1 LFLVSGRQVLV
12 AVLLIGLLIGPDP
25 PSMAE
30 TNSAVGGIGGLNNGT
45 LSGGD
50 GTGTAQITLHVEGL
64 ALVKRARDLAG
75 RVLPD
80 GSAVAAGQVIYF
92 VLTVQNPTLYPAEDV
107 RITDLLDRA
116 QFEYVVSSLEEA
128 RVPSGTDD
136 AALWAATWRALT
148 DDTGPP
154 DDIASIA
161 QGATPTEPD
170 RITVGDVPG
179 QQNLRVRIEAR
190 TTLAVRFRVR
200 VR

>member
-1 LFLVSGRQVLV
+1 LVGGRQLLV
-12 AVLLIGLLIGPDP
+12 AVTLIGLLIGPDP

-50 GTGTAQITLHVEGL
+50 GTGTARITLQVEGL

-75 RVLPD
+75 NVLPD

-107 RITDLLDRA
+107 RITDLLDRT
-116 QFEYVVSSLEEA
+116 QFDYVVSSLEQA
-128 RVPSGTDD
+128 RVPSGSGD
-136 AALWAATWRALT
+136 AALWAAHWLTLT

-154 DDIASIA
+154 DDIASITRGTA
-161 QGATPTEPD
+161 PTQPD
-170 RITVGDVPG
+170 RITVGEVPE
-179 QQNLRVRIEAR
+179 QRNLRVRIEPR

>member
-1 LFLVSGRQVLV
+1 
-12 AVLLIGLLIGPDP
+12 
-25 PSMAE
+25 MAE

-64 ALVKRARDLAG
+64 ALKKQARDLAG
-75 RVLPD
+75 NVLSQ
-80 GSAVAAGQVIYF
+80 GAAVAAGQVIHF
-92 VLTVQNPTLYPAEDV
+92 VLTVQNPTLVPAEDV
-107 RITDLLDRA
+107 RITDLLDRT
-116 QFEYVVSSLEEA
+116 QFEYVVSSLEET
-128 RVPSGTDD
+128 RVPSGSDA
-136 AALWAATWRALT
+136 AALWAASWRTLT

-161 QGATPTEPD
+161 RGAAPTEPD
-170 RITVGDVPG
+170 RITIGEVPE
-179 QQNLRVRIEAR
+179 QRNVRVRIEAR